1 MTRQAKLR
9 ENLREKLSLYLV
21 TDERQDMKG
30 LLDIVHDALMGGVRT
45 VQLRRKHDDGRAMCA
60 LGRELRRLTL
70 EFDAYYIVND
80 RIDVAL
86 LTDADGVHLGQ
97 SDITCEDARQL
108 LGLEPLIGIS
118 ACTLEEA
125 LAAERA
131 CADYLGV
138 GAIFETP
145 SKTDADISGLDG
157 LREIAKQISIPVI
170 AIGGVHQHNAK
181 DVITAGAD
189 GFAVVSAI
197 MQAEDPRIASARLKS
212 FMTR

>member
-30 LLDIVHDALMGGVRT
+30 LLDIVHDALMGGVCT

-131 CADYLGV
+131 GADYLGV